1 MPERVRQARG
11 QLRRQEILRAALRCF
26 AELSYERATIAD
38 IRRSSGASTGSLYHL
53 FRSKEEIG
61 SALYLEGIRAY
72 QNGLLAEL
80 ERHRTA
86 RGGLRAMVGHH
97 LRWVSSHRDWARY
110 ILYTRRAELLTET
123 RADLRELNRTFN
135 DRMQRWFEPHLARG
149 TLRRLPP
156 EVMTAL
162 IIGPCQELSRRIV
175 AGRLRTGVTEAS
187 RHIGQALWRAL
198 AMQAPG
204 GST

>member
-72 QNGLLAEL
+72 QDGLLAEL

-86 RGGLRAMVGHH
+86 RGGLRALVRHH
-97 LRWVSSHRDWARY
+97 LRWVSGHRDWARY
-110 ILYTRRAELLTET
+110 LLYMHRTELMPES
-123 RADLRELNRTFN
+123 RSRLRELNRAFN
-135 DRMQRWFEPHLARG
+135 DRLQRWFEPHLARG
-149 TLRRLPP
+149 TLRRLPA

-187 RHIGQALWRAL
+187 SRIGEALWRAL
-198 AMQAPG
+198 ATENQEV
-204 GST
+204 